1 MGSCLPRLRGISPCR
16 RMILDVSASTTTAP
30 AEMQMAG
37 LYQVLKVA
45 QQAPAELVETLLS
58 VDIQNQA
65 ALQKMEIAGQ
75 IIDTYA

>member
-1 MGSCLPRLRGISPCR
+1 
-16 RMILDVSASTTTAP
+16 
-30 AEMQMAG
+30 MQMAG

-45 QQAPAELVETLLS
+45 QQAPAELVETPLS